1 MRVILFDIDGTLLSS
16 SRAGKAA
23 LEQAMVDLHRVP
35 DSMAGI
41 SLAGRTDRSIV
52 RDLTQAHGVGGGKPV
67 EDAIL
72 EGYLSHLPGQ
82 LRQKREAGQ
91 ASLLPGIEPLLEK
104 LAATPDVAVG
114 LLTGNIRRGAAV
126 KLGFFG
132 IHGHFSFGGF
142 GDYHL
147 DRDEVAREAWGEV
160 RNRFKEAFDP
170 SQVVVIGDTPL
181 DVRCA
186 RAIGARVLA
195 VATGMHTMEQLAACQ
210 PDLCLA
216 DLQDHQATL
225 QALLEL

>member
-1 MRVILFDIDGTLLSS
+1 MNPRLFDEHLRFIVNH
-16 SRAGKAA
+16 AA
-23 LEQAMVDLHRVP
+23 DRLMFVDPQYV
-35 DSMAGI
+35 
-41 SLAGRTDRSIV
+41 
-52 RDLTQAHGVGGGKPV
+52 
-67 EDAIL
+67 
-72 EGYLSHLPGQ
+72 
-82 LRQKREAGQ
+82 
-91 ASLLPGIEPLLEK
+91 PLLEK
-104 LAATPDVAVG
+104 LAATPGVAVG

-160 RNRFKEAFDP
+160 RNRFGEAFEP